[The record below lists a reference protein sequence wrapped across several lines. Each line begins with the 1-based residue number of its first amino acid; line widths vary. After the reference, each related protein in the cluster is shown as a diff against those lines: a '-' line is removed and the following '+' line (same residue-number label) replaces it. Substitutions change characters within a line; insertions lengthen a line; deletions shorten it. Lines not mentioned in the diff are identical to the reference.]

1 MSYLFTIPQKLTSYR
16 FLNTIGNSRSNIS
29 AHYDISNEMFAGR
42 LLIDIANQT
51 PTFSTGFLSEDMTY
65 SCAIFE
71 DLDGDLISGTD
82 FGRFSGGHGLTRL
95 NSSTTNVPNI
105 LSDDTLFHAQMRKL
119 HHIIR
124 KAKIMPGHRVLEI
137 GSGWGSM
144 AILITQTIPDT
155 TVDTLTLSVEQ
166 QNLARQRV
174 KAAGLQDRINVHLMD
189 YRDMPEDWKGAF
201 DRMVSI
207 EMIENVGQE
216 FMTTYWAKI
225 DWALKK
231 KNAVGVVQVIT
242 IPEARECDSATISQ
256 SKSDLFDIGF
266 ERYIREI
273 DFIRKWASFLFVFTL
288 IH

>member
-1 MSYLFTIPQKLTSYR
+1 
-16 FLNTIGNSRSNIS
+16 
-29 AHYDISNEMFAGR
+29 MFAGR